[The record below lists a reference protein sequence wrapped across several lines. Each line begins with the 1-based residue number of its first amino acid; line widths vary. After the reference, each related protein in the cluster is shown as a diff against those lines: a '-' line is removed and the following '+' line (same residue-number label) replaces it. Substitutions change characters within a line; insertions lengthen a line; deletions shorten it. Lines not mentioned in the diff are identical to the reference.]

1 MEASGP
7 LGGSQRFARYAC
19 DHCRQKKLKCS
30 RERPKC
36 SICKPWPGGCH
47 YSREMSSSSQP
58 SINRVPETYTV
69 IEARL
74 RDLEFTVQRLTNSVD
89 RALQTILSAP
99 PKPADPQILTGPSQ
113 SASASVNVSNSDL
126 YIGSSH
132 SFSFLRETPAKID
145 AIPRLSSDETR
156 QSAYSE
162 LRYLSDRL
170 ATGQMNQN
178 DMGDTP
184 HFYVPSRPAGY
195 RLISKFWELAE
206 VAEPFFSAPTD
217 EVVRHV
223 VFEPHKVRE
232 SGWVVYFNF
241 LILSDISPRDDNG
254 KEAERLRCN
263 LQLALNDSCIFLE
276 PREVNVQALT
286 LLSMHGEDYAT
297 PNLSWMILGHACRQ
311 AEALGLHASNHPSAE
326 VRQKRLCLFWLLF
339 VMDKSCSLAFGRP
352 AFLPTAVYQNI
363 PLPDDDV
370 LLRFHPRDG
379 EENAQNVSRFGAQL
393 FKRSVD
399 LSKLTGLILDAL
411 PTGDSLLA
419 RRDIRFKLDHWY
431 QGTVQALTETKNA
444 ESATANPNHL
454 REMTL
459 GINSI
464 NLHYLHILV
473 ILLKGDESN
482 SALRLSSARDAI
494 SLLHSMVS
502 NWSSIYNGVVWHLL
516 YYPFTPFF
524 VIFENIVHHTCWT
537 PAVEQDLQLLSATM
551 SYYAEMRSQMRLL
564 ATVCARLQRVAA
576 TFLRLAQVHVRQY
589 ASVQVA
595 NDMETSTE
603 SRRLSQAGCYG
614 GSAYSDREV
623 NGLASTQAKDSGTF
637 PDVDV
642 EEPDVATYLEWLP
655 ADLNLTWPVSDVER
669 QDPNSQPGAGDRGT
683 SRNASR
689 KAFDSVFD
697 WFSWDAYYAE
707 VEG

>member
-7 LGGSQRFARYAC
+7 LGASQRFARYAC

-47 YSREMSSSSQP
+47 YSREISSSSQP
-58 SINRVPETYTV
+58 SIDRVPETHTD

-99 PKPADPQILTGPSQ
+99 LKPADPQSLTGPGQ

-126 YIGSSH
+126 YIGPSH
-132 SFSFLRETPAKID
+132 SFSFLRETPANID
-145 AIPRLSSDETR
+145 VIPRLSYDDTR

-170 ATGQMNQN
+170 TTGQVNQN
-178 DMGDTP
+178 VLEYTP
-184 HFYVPSRPAGY
+184 HFCVPSRPTGY
-195 RLISKFWELAE
+195 HLISKFWELAE
-206 VAEPFFSAPTD
+206 IAEPFFPAPTD
-217 EVVRHV
+217 EVVRQV

-232 SGWVVYFNF
+232 KAWVVYLNF
-241 LILSDISPRDDNG
+241 LILSDISTGDDDG
-254 KEAERLRCN
+254 KEAEGLRRN
-263 LQLALNDSCIFLE
+263 LQLALNDSRIFLE

-297 PNLSWMILGHACRQ
+297 PNLSWMLLGHACRQ
-311 AEALGLHASNHPSAE
+311 AEALGLHVSNHPSAE
-326 VRQKRLCLFWLLF
+326 LRQKRLCLFWLLF

-352 AFLPTAVYQNI
+352 AFLPTAVYQKV
-363 PLPDDDV
+363 PLPDDDI
-370 LLRFHPRDG
+370 LLRFHLRDG
-379 EENAQNVSRFGAQL
+379 EKNAQKVSRFGAQH
-393 FKRSVD
+393 FRRSVD

-411 PTGDSLLA
+411 PTGHSWLA
-419 RRDIRFKLDHWY
+419 RRGIRSKLDDWY
-431 QGTVQALTETKNA
+431 QGTVQALTETMNA
-444 ESATANPNHL
+444 ESATANANHL

-464 NLHYLHILV
+464 KFHYLHILV

-494 SLLHSMVS
+494 SLLSSMVS

-537 PAVEQDLQLLSATM
+537 PAVEQDLQLLSTTVA
-551 SYYAEMRSQMRLL
+551 YYAEMRSQMRLL

-576 TFLRLAQVHVRQY
+576 TFLRLAQTHVRQY
-589 ASVQVA
+589 ASAQIA
-595 NDMETSTE
+595 NNMESSTE
-603 SRRLSQAGCYG
+603 SPRPSQAGDYD
-614 GSAYSDREV
+614 GSAYSDRGM
-623 NGLASTQAKDSGTF
+623 NDLASSLAEDSGNF
-637 PDVDV
+637 PGVDV

-655 ADLNLTWPVSDVER
+655 ADLNPTWPMADVEH
-669 QDPNSQPGAGDRGT
+669 QDPNSHPGAGDRGT
-683 SRNASR
+683 SRNSSR

-707 VEG
+707 VEA